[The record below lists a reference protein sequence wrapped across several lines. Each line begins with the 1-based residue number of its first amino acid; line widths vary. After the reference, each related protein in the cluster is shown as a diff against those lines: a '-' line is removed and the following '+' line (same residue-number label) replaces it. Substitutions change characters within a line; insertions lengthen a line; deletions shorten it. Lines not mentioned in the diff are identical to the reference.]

1 MEPGGGVDPGGGVE
15 PESNLVLLGSDKTL
29 CDQSLGIHDV
39 LSCFP
44 GSLCHGCRAPGKLFE
59 VYTDYPTKCILS
71 AKQSI
76 ASFNFE
82 HIMWIKLNS
91 LNGPIN
97 MHVLALNRQ

>member
-44 GSLCHGCRAPGKLFE
+44 GPLCHGCRAPGKLFE
-59 VYTDYPTKCILS
+59 VLAEYFSGIYPTC
-71 AKQSI
+71 A
-76 ASFNFE
+76 F
-82 HIMWIKLNS
+82 
-91 LNGPIN
+91 
-97 MHVLALNRQ
+97 